1 MPNKT
6 SAPTPRVHWN
16 HEETAALVRFL
27 HDNRHEAGDNG
38 NFKMATYQAAAL
50 HIANYCTDGPPKNYQ
65 AVRNKWTGYIR
76 KIYRDIEYYRA
87 QPSGAHWDNEKGANI
102 QGQHA
107 EQVFEDFVKSHPL
120 IRQFKTSGWDLYPY
134 VADIIPH
141 GGAHGAN

>member
-1 MPNKT
+1 
-6 SAPTPRVHWN
+6 PRVHWN

-38 NFKMATYQAAAL
+38 NFKMATYQATAL
-50 HIANYCTDGPPKNYQ
+50 HIANYRTDGPPKNYQ
-65 AVRNKWTGYIR
+65 AVRNKWTGYISQRCKPLIR
-76 KIYRDIEYYRA
+76 KIYRDIEYYQA

-134 VADIIPH
+134 VVDIIPH
-141 GGAHGAN
+141 GGARGAN